1 MARFISLH
9 RSPGLSKEDFAQN
22 GAEIVNGKYAQ
33 HVVTYINFFDG
44 TIVNLADMKPQT
56 TDPHCSAG
64 PVRYVLEM
72 NKDWFAKKGIKAGTK
87 LQGSLFQVQR

>member
-44 TIVNLADMKPQT
+44 TIVNLFDAETEDMLVKEFERVGFPFEEIHEVHLTAT
-56 TDPHCSAG
+56 TDDLRAMIPS
-64 PVRYVLEM
+64 
-72 NKDWFAKKGIKAGTK
+72 
-87 LQGSLFQVQR
+87 